1 MWPSGGN
8 GGGWRVIGYSGEWS
22 EVLWWDAVTEVAE
35 HTGACDLRQSS
46 SVGRAASESSSS
58 RSGSGSGGL
67 KYGSGDTLSDFVTF
81 VCEETRKTQRLVS
94 LLSLIFDTLK
104 DAT

>member
-1 MWPSGGN
+1 MVFSRKYSSTN
-8 GGGWRVIGYSGEWS
+8 GIKSCV
-22 EVLWWDAVTEVAE
+22 VAAVTEVAE

-46 SVGRAASESSSS
+46 SLGRAASESSSS

-81 VCEETRKTQRLVS
+81 VCEETRKNQRLVRVPRNV
-94 LLSLIFDTLK
+94 FQ
-104 DAT
+104 

>member
-1 MWPSGGN
+1 MNSL
-8 GGGWRVIGYSGEWS
+8 RM
-22 EVLWWDAVTEVAE
+22 LCVTEVAE

-46 SVGRAASESSSS
+46 AVSRPASESSSS
-58 RSGSGSGGL
+58 RSGSGSL

-94 LLSLIFDTLK
+94 SCRR
-104 DAT
+104 

>member
-1 MWPSGGN
+1 MNSL
-8 GGGWRVIGYSGEWS
+8 RM
-22 EVLWWDAVTEVAE
+22 LCVTEVAE

-46 SVGRAASESSSS
+46 AVSRPASESSSS
-58 RSGSGSGGL
+58 RSGSGSGSL

-94 LLSLIFDTLK
+94 SCRR
-104 DAT
+104 